1 MSGYMGPMKTKT
13 ELFLKLLKRVQR
25 PEYTLHILEN
35 REGQKAMFYNYKG
48 ESFDEGDC
56 VKLKATIADHRISS
70 YDNSQLTYLNRV
82 TILENK
88 GSVEKK
94 KKSELNIDMDEI
106 IDNLLDKRESH
117 KKQVSEKLSNL
128 RDRLQS
134 KKQLEQTKAYGQEK
148 EIGETFA

>member
-1 MSGYMGPMKTKT
+1 MGPMKTKT

-48 ESFDEGDC
+48 ESFEEGDC

-106 IDNLLDKRESH
+106 IDNLLDRRESH

-134 KKQLEQTKAYGQEK
+134 KKQLEQTKVYGQEK

>member
-1 MSGYMGPMKTKT
+1 MSGYMGQIKTKP

-82 TILENK
+82 TILKTKVLLRSRRNK
-88 GSVEKK
+88 RLLIISMIKEKVIR
-94 KKSELNIDMDEI
+94 N
-106 IDNLLDKRESH
+106 R
-117 KKQVSEKLSNL
+117 
-128 RDRLQS
+128 
-134 KKQLEQTKAYGQEK
+134 
-148 EIGETFA
+148 